1 MVWVRSEYAGELG
14 VLLTWLSAVVPWN
27 VTYSPLGRGGGVLF
41 LRFPLFQ
48 LRYTR
53 GVTLPPELYNDVA
66 LTPNLL
72 FNDVLSV
79 LALQRDPTTG
89 AVAPVFPV
97 WVAGGALFLVAVA
110 LSVAYYLREERVE
123 AGPVDPVSLLG
134 GLLALS
140 GATFLLANYLLTRS
154 FPGVPVPL
162 GALLV
167 VGFGGLLLSA
177 ERV

>member
-27 VTYSPLGRGGGVLF
+27 VTYSPLGPDGGVLF
-41 LRFPLFQ
+41 LRFPFFQ
-48 LRYTR
+48 VRYTR

-72 FNDVLSV
+72 VNDVLSV
-79 LALQRDPTTG
+79 VAVPRKPTTG
-89 AVAPVFPV
+89 AVATAFPV
-97 WVAGGALFLVAVA
+97 WLAGSALVLAAVAV
-110 LSVAYYLREERVE
+110 SVAYYLREERVE
-123 AGPVDPVSLLG
+123 TGPVDPVSLLG
-134 GLLALS
+134 ALLALS
-140 GATFLLANYLLTRS
+140 GVTFLYANYLLTRS
-154 FPGVPVPL
+154 FPGVPVPF

-167 VGFGGLLLSA
+167 GGFGALLLSA

>member
-41 LRFPLFQ
+41 LRFPFFQ
-48 LRYTR
+48 VRYTR

-72 FNDVLSV
+72 ANDVLSV
-79 LALQRDPTTG
+79 LAFQRDPTTG
-89 AVAPVFPV
+89 AVASAFPA
-97 WVAGGALFLVAVA
+97 WLAGSALLLAA
-110 LSVAYYLREERVE
+110 LGVSVAYYLREERVE
-123 AGPVDPVSLLG
+123 AGPVDPVSVLG

-154 FPGVPVPL
+154 FPGVPIPL

-167 VGFGGLLLSA
+167 GGFGALLLSA